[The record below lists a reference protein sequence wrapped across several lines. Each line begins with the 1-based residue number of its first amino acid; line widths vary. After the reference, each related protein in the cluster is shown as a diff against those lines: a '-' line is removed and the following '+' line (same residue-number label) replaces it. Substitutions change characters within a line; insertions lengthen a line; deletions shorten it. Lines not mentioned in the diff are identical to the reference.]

1 MRFLSVDERQRCV
14 FHHAF
19 PVDDLEATRRFY
31 GEVLHCS
38 TARRD
43 SDRAVD
49 FDFFGHHVIAHLV
62 EGEPLAAHRAAGG
75 PANVQVRHF
84 GVVLPWRDWQALADR
99 LTGEGLEFIV
109 DPHVRR
115 EGHPDEEALMLL
127 ADPSGNVLE
136 FKALRD
142 LASLFGTG

>member
-1 MRFLSVDERQRCV
+1 VDERQRSV

-19 PVDDLEATRRFY
+19 PVDDLGAARRFY
-31 GEVLHCS
+31 GDVLRCPS
-38 TARRD
+38 GRRD

-62 EGEPLAAHRAAGG
+62 EGESLAAHRAAGG

-84 GVVLPWRDWQALADR
+84 GAVLPWSDWQALADR
-99 LTGEGLEFIV
+99 LAGEDVEFIV
-109 DPHVRR
+109 EPHVRHS
-115 EGHPDEEALMLL
+115 GHADEEALMLL

-136 FKALRD
+136 FKAVRD
-142 LASLFGTG
+142 LASFFGHG